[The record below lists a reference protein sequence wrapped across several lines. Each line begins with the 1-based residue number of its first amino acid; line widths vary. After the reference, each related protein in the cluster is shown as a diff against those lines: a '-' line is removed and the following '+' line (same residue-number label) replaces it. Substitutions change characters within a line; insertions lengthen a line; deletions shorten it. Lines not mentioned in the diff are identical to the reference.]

1 MSLGNWL
8 AYWYESHSK
17 PRIRSSTRETYGS
30 CIRLHIIP
38 EIGGVPLNKLTLN
51 DLQQFYGRFKKS
63 SVRPD
68 GAYVSRHLPTST
80 AASAKQRRRRAL
92 QSRGENCP
100 NHSGKAENDQF

>member
-17 PRIRSSTRETYGS
+17 PKIRSSTRETYGS

-38 EIGGVPLNKLTLN
+38 EIGGVPLNKLTQN

-68 GAYVSRHLPTST
+68 GAYMSRRLPTST
-80 AASAKQRRRRAL
+80 AASAKQRRRRVL